1 MIKYIIDPKFES
13 VNFCGKPRARIL
25 IFVFHQLLK
34 NPHYKDKVPSFPPKR
49 LLRKSK
55 DVIDERKKL
64 LAEYMNGLMVHF
76 NIFRDEY
83 MVSFLKQDFGSVQIS
98 NLANL

>member
-1 MIKYIIDPKFES
+1 M
-13 VNFCGKPRARIL
+13 
-25 IFVFHQLLK
+25 
-34 NPHYKDKVPSFPPKR
+34 PSFPPKR

-64 LAEYMNGLMVHF
+64 LAEYMNGLSINF

-83 MVSFLKQDFGSVQIS
+83 IMAFLKQDFGSVQIS
-98 NLANL
+98 NLAAL